1 MNSLNP
7 QYLLM
12 GWTFAKNAF
21 LVLSTGPSSD
31 LESASSLTDS
41 NAVSPKDF
49 SDQNGL

>member
-31 LESASSLTDS
+31 LESTSSLADS
-41 NAVSPKDF
+41 NAVLPRAFD
-49 SDQNGL
+49 D